1 MDSRHPPLVSA
12 SLAVLLALAWGSTS
26 GCPGAPPA
34 ADDDDV
40 GDDDTTEEQDGGP
53 ALSVW
58 PEAIEFGV
66 VALGADEVRT
76 LTLENVGDES
86 LLIVTVSMVG
96 GYELWDVEAFDGQRL
111 EPGEYVD
118 LLVLFHAT
126 VEGDASNT
134 VRVLSND
141 PERPEVLVPVTATAL
156 PTP

>member
-1 MDSRHPPLVSA
+1 MRIHG
-12 SLAVLLALAWGSTS
+12 LAATIALLFAVT
-26 GCPGAPPA
+26 GCPPPN
-34 ADDDDV
+34 DDDV
-40 GDDDTTEEQDGGP
+40 GDDDTTEEPAGGP
-53 ALSVW
+53 AISTW
-58 PEAIEFGV
+58 PDAIEFGV

-118 LLVLFHAT
+118 LLVMFHAT

-134 VRVLSND
+134 IRVVSND
-141 PERPEVLVPVTATAL
+141 LARPEVEVPVTATAL